1 MSRMHELEQRRARL
15 IARSG
20 RQREELAGRLAQL
33 KGTPLSQAAAQ
44 MFGPRGGGETLPFV
58 GPLAWAAALAGLL
71 LLRRPR
77 QVLTLLAWARTAL
90 SVGSRA
96 AMVLRMFG
104 QLRRRRAGT
113 DSPEP
118 RD

>member
-15 IARSG
+15 IAQSG

-33 KGTPLSQAAAQ
+33 KSTPLSQAAAQ
-44 MFGPRGGGETLPFV
+44 MFGSRGGGETLPFL

-90 SVGSRA
+90 ALGSRA
-96 AMVLRMFG
+96 TLVLRMLG
-104 QLRRRRAGT
+104 QLRGRHGGRG
-113 DSPEP
+113 SPQP